1 MLYSIIHEALL
12 GMVGVALGLP
22 CLPLIIITVT
32 INHCQPFYSR
42 FSVYSHSINLN
53 HHWDR
58 KRLTYGLPQPIHSIH
73 PGTTWPWRKKI
84 GPGHCK
90 RQWMDAN
97 SPAGCAVVASKTS
110 TMVPESRSLQQRSWT
125 PGEVG

>member
-1 MLYSIIHEALL
+1 M
-12 GMVGVALGLP
+12 
-22 CLPLIIITVT
+22 
-32 INHCQPFYSR
+32 
-42 FSVYSHSINLN
+42 YSHSINLN

-73 PGTTWPWRKKI
+73 PGTTWPWRNKF